1 MKRLL
6 IILIFLIGSIVLGD
20 EVHLKDGKIIEGE
33 IKNFGETYIDVMTPD
48 GTFLS
53 IERNRISSIKIKG
66 KEEIEVQ
73 IKEKRGEIKEIDD
86 YSMGYSSGKRY
97 AEREKSGWAEGGCI
111 GAFLLGGCIG
121 GGATYLLSQMSS
133 VTVPLE
139 AAQGHSYQYQ
149 AGFEKGYTE
158 RMKEKRGKDV
168 IAGAIIRNRW
178 CSCSLFSD

>member
-1 MKRLL
+1 MSKDAKEFLKKCIEFYSPSGQEEDFSKFIGDYLRNHDFKVHFDKVGNLIAEKGINKPVLL
-6 IILIFLIGSIVLGD
+6 LVSHMDTIPGELPII
-20 EVHLKDGKIIEGE
+20 EKDGKIIEGE

-121 GGATYLLSQMSS
+121 GGAT
-133 VTVPLE
+133 
-139 AAQGHSYQYQ
+139 
-149 AGFEKGYTE
+149 
-158 RMKEKRGKDV
+158 
-168 IAGAIIRNRW
+168 
-178 CSCSLFSD
+178 